1 MNKFFL
7 GIVILMFIFL
17 FIVFFFVTQVT
28 SRIGKGAKEMRS
40 ELERIQAPIYT
51 PMGIFTAF
59 MKLFL
64 SFFPS

>member
-7 GIVILMFIFL
+7 GVIILMLIFL
-17 FIVFFFVTQVT
+17 LIVFFFVTQTT
-28 SRIGKGAKEMRS
+28 SRIGKGAKEMRG
-40 ELERIQAPIYT
+40 ELERVQAPFYT

-64 SFFPS
+64 SFFP